1 MAQVHPY
8 LTFDGTCEAAFT
20 FYKSIFGGEF
30 PYIGKYADMPPTEGF
45 DIPESEAQKIMH
57 VSLKLGAGTTLMG
70 CDSSPAFGQQHIQ
83 GTNFSVYIT
92 AETKEEADRIF
103 NGLSAGGTVTM
114 PLADTFWGSYF
125 GMFTDKFGILWMIG
139 YDECEQ

>member
-8 LTFDGTCEAAFT
+8 LTFDGNCEAAFT

-30 PYIGKYADMPPTEGF
+30 PYIGKYAEMPPTEGF
-45 DIPESEAQKIMH
+45 EIPESEAQKIMH
-57 VSLKLGAGTTLMG
+57 VSLKLGAGTMLMG
-70 CDSSPAFGQQHIQ
+70 CDSSSAFGQQPVQ
-83 GTNFSVYIT
+83 GSNFSVYIT